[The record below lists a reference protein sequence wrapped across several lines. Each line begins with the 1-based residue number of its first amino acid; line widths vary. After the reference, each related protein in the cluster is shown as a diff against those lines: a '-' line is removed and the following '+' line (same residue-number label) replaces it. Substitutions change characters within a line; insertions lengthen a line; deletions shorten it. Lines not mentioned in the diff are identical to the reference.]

1 MLVVVMMS
9 VIRQIV
15 VTMIAVRLSVVEMYC
30 PETLARM
37 RKLNMHI
44 SVKCNLVNSNT
55 WHCLS

>member
-9 VIRQIV
+9 VIKEIV
-15 VTMIAVRLSVVEMYC
+15 VTMIAVRLSVVALYC
-30 PETLARM
+30 TDTLARM

-44 SVKCNLVNSNT
+44 SVKSNLVNSNT